1 MTNVA
6 DPREAKASPSG
17 TEKKSVQEYLDEA
30 PAWQD
35 GTALKSPPKS
45 SMQSLIFLL
54 ASAGKLFEGL
64 VVFMTGAA
72 LPLIVA
78 DLGLTDTQAG
88 LVTAT
93 TLGGILV
100 GALFLGSLSDR
111 LGRKTMFVAEMV
123 IFTAFLAGL
132 CFAPNL
138 GVLLF
143 CLFGMGLAL
152 GCDYPTAHLML
163 SETMPSSQRSRSVL
177 GAFAFQAIGAVVGA
191 GVAVAVLALLEPS
204 VSHWRVMF
212 GISVIPALV
221 VTIGRFFVAPSPH
234 WLLLAG
240 RHEEAEQALSKVL
253 RRDPAYPSEIS
264 LSPADT
270 TFGGQRGRF
279 RDLFRTGK
287 GGSLRATV
295 LASVPWFLQDL
306 STYGIGIFT
315 PVIIAATLGGSNGD
329 GDASNPVANVIHDD
343 LIGTEGAVLIDAFL
357 VVGILVAIRYVDRLG
372 SIKMQV
378 WGFTGCA
385 VGMAIACVGTLI
397 DAEPVQ
403 TILIFIGFITF
414 TFMTNAGPNAQTYLI
429 SGEVFPTAVR
439 GTGSGFAAACGKVGA
454 VLTAF
459 LFPTLLTKFG
469 TAPILIV
476 LVLCS
481 LAGAVVT
488 QAFRIDTT
496 GKSLEEIHGSSR

>member
-1 MTNVA
+1 MTDVSDA
-6 DPREAKASPSG
+6 VSAELPRPERPQ
-17 TEKKSVQEYLDEA
+17 KSVQEYLDEV
-30 PAWQD
+30 PVWKD
-35 GTALKSPPKS
+35 GTELGRPPKAP
-45 SMQSLIFLL
+45 MQSLIFIL

-64 VVFMTGAA
+64 VVFMTGTA

-78 DLGLTDTQAG
+78 DLDLTDAQAG

-93 TLGGILV
+93 ALSGILV

-123 IFTAFLAGL
+123 IFTAFLTGL

-138 GVLLF
+138 PVLLF

-163 SETMPSSQRSRSVL
+163 SETMASSERSRSVL

-191 GVAVAVLALLEPS
+191 GVAVAVLALLEPN
-204 VSHWRVMF
+204 VGHWRVMF
-212 GISVIPALV
+212 GIAVIPALV

-234 WLLLAG
+234 WLLAAG
-240 RHEEAEQALSKVL
+240 RHEEAEAALSKVL
-253 RRDPAYPSEIS
+253 RREPPYPSRVELANID
-264 LSPADT
+264 AGT
-270 TFGGQRGRF
+270 EQRGRF
-279 RDLFRTGK
+279 RDLFRSGK

-315 PVIIAATLGGSNGD
+315 PVIIAASIGGAVDDSG
-329 GDASNPVANVIHDD
+329 AANPVAGVVHDD
-343 LIGTEGAVLIDAFL
+343 LIGAEGAVLIDAFL
-357 VVGILVAIRYVDRLG
+357 VVGILVAIRYVNKLG
-372 SIKMQV
+372 SIRMQI
-378 WGFTGCA
+378 WGFIGCA
-385 VGMAIACVGTLI
+385 VGMAIACLGTVI
-397 DAEPVQ
+397 DMEPLQ
-403 TILIFIGFITF
+403 TILIFVGFMTF

-439 GTGSGFAAACGKVGA
+439 GTGSGFAAACGKAGA

-459 LFPTLLTKFG
+459 LFPMLLTKFG

-476 LVLCS
+476 LIVCS
-481 LAGAVVT
+481 LAGAAVT
-488 QAFRIDTT
+488 SAFRIDTT
-496 GKSLEEIHGSSR
+496 GKSLEEVHGSEH